1 MNSRVIGKK
10 IRIRNVV
17 SGGSFDTVFLVLVM
31 TLLTIGLVMMFSASY
46 VNASYLNGSA
56 FFYIKKQAKFA
67 VVGIILMLAV
77 SRVKY
82 TVYKRVSY
90 AALGI
95 SFVLLVLVLLFP
107 AEIEGKEAFKR
118 WLDLPLLLSFQPS
131 EIGKL
136 ALILFFAR
144 DMEKNQKKIDTDW
157 KMMIPYLIVIGTM
170 CLLVYME
177 NHLSGTLL
185 VLGLGVV
192 MTYLGGVKKG
202 WFIAMLAVMALFA
215 FIYIL
220 EPDKVIK
227 LLENYAGD
235 RITAWREKDKFETTL
250 RWQTNQSLYAIGS
263 GGLFGLGLG
272 NSKQKHL
279 YMPEPQNDFV
289 FSIVCEELGFIGA
302 VIIILL
308 FAALVWRGFV
318 IAMRAKDRFSALMV
332 MGIIMQIGLQTALNI
347 FVVTDTVPNTGIS
360 LPFFSYGGTALVML
374 LGEMGMVLSVSRYS
388 KVTKK

>member
-1 MNSRVIGKK
+1 MKSMVIGKNFK
-10 IRIRNVV
+10 MRNVI

-46 VNASYLNGSA
+46 VNASFLNGSA
-56 FFYIKKQAKFA
+56 FFYIRKQAKFA
-67 VVGIILMLAV
+67 ILGVLLMLAM

-82 TVYKRVSY
+82 TVYKKLSY
-90 AALGI
+90 VALGV
-95 SFVLLVLVLLFP
+95 SFFLLVLVLLFP
-107 AEIEGKEAFKR
+107 AQIEGKEEFKR
-118 WLDLPLLLSFQPS
+118 WLDVPLLPSFQPS

-136 ALILFFAR
+136 ALILFCAR
-144 DMEKNQKKIDTDW
+144 DMEKRQKKIDTDW
-157 KMMIPYLIVIGTM
+157 KMMLPYLAVIGAM
-170 CLLVYME
+170 CLLVYLE
-177 NHLSGTLL
+177 NHLSGTVL
-185 VLGLGVV
+185 VFGIGLI

-202 WFIAMLAVMALFA
+202 WFIALAAAFALFVA
-215 FIYIL
+215 IYLL
-220 EPDKVIK
+220 EPDKIIK

-302 VIIILL
+302 TIIILL

-332 MGIIMQIGLQTALNI
+332 MGIIMQVGLQTVLNI

-388 KVTKK
+388 KITKK

>member
-1 MNSRVIGKK
+1 
-10 IRIRNVV
+10 
-17 SGGSFDTVFLVLVM
+17 
-31 TLLTIGLVMMFSASY
+31 
-46 VNASYLNGSA
+46 
-56 FFYIKKQAKFA
+56 
-67 VVGIILMLAV
+67 
-77 SRVKY
+77 
-82 TVYKRVSY
+82 
-90 AALGI
+90 
-95 SFVLLVLVLLFP
+95 
-107 AEIEGKEAFKR
+107 
-118 WLDLPLLLSFQPS
+118 
-131 EIGKL
+131 
-136 ALILFFAR
+136 
-144 DMEKNQKKIDTDW
+144 
-157 KMMIPYLIVIGTM
+157 
-170 CLLVYME
+170 
-177 NHLSGTLL
+177 
-185 VLGLGVV
+185 
-192 MTYLGGVKKG
+192 
-202 WFIAMLAVMALFA
+202 MALFA

-279 YMPEPQNDFV
+279 YMPEPQIDFV

-332 MGIIMQIGLQTALNI
+332 MGIIMQIGLQTALNF